1 MTKKKL
7 LVIINPVSG
16 TGRQKKAET
25 LLLAGIDPERFE
37 MKISFT
43 AHHRHAIEL
52 SKEAVASNYD
62 AVVIV
67 GGDGSVNEVGQSLA
81 GTGVAMGIIP
91 AGSGN
96 GLSRAL
102 SIPMKIEKAVKV
114 INDFNFR
121 TIDTGTVNGKPFMNV
136 AGVGLD
142 AYVADKFHKAKLR
155 GIWKYI
161 LLIIRSLTEY
171 TLQEYEVKTTE
182 GPVFKRRAYLIA
194 LANSPQY
201 GNEALL
207 APMAKM
213 DDGELNC
220 VVLNPFPFPVIFVL
234 LYQLFRGTLHTSK
247 YIKTFSFKSMVI
259 KQERNDV
266 MHLDG
271 DPYHL
276 GVDLAIEI
284 KKESLKVIVPEIK
297 IDG

>member
-1 MTKKKL
+1 M
-7 LVIINPVSG
+7 VIINPVSG
-16 TGRQKKAET
+16 TGRQKKAEA
-25 LLLAGIDPERFE
+25 LLKEGVDQDQFQ

-43 AHHRHAIEL
+43 EHHRHGIEL
-52 SKEAVASNYD
+52 SKQAVAENYD

-81 GTGVAMGIIP
+81 GSGVAMGIIP

-102 SIPMKIEKAVKV
+102 SIPMKIRKAVEV
-114 INDFNFR
+114 INAFNLR

-161 LLIIRSLTEY
+161 LLIIRSLSEY
-171 TLQEYEVKTTE
+171 KLQEYVVKTTE
-182 GPVFKRRAYLIA
+182 GPEFKRRAYLIA

-234 LYQLFRGTLHTSK
+234 IFQLFRGTLHTSR

-259 KQERNDV
+259 TQERDDV

-271 DPYHL
+271 DPYNL
-276 GVDLAIEI
+276 GKDLAIEI
-284 KKESLKVIVPEIK
+284 KKESLKVIVPA
-297 IDG
+297 